1 MEYLSGVTVN
11 QELSLPGLNDSFKTS
26 ILEDENKRLRQSLRR
41 SRSVLGTPVTS
52 ICVAGAGFGLRAAGS
67 PGSGLGELSPRHS
80 RRESRGGSP
89 GGVQSRG
96 GSPGGLHT
104 LRTDKKK
111 NLGRAWRSTGFGEE
125 AMQEQSTMNSTAVSL
140 SDRGE
145 SNEWAL
151 RYKKLEKL
159 VKMVLR
165 PSLASAR
172 EEGEELKRRN
182 AELEDLLRRQNKE
195 LDALR
200 PAHVQLQSDYDA
212 LFARLPHNPP
222 GEIATNTDVPW
233 VDPADVESM
242 QEQLEA
248 AGQDLKSAQTHLAE
262 QKFLAKGAEE
272 QLQTLRCSTVDASKA
287 GAVNNRVKELV
298 RQLQVSRDNESDLRE
313 LLEAERKKTARLE
326 SDLDEAEERM
336 DELEAELEEVKRLKQ
351 IAWKKMDEDARAS
364 KRVQAAAQ
372 SQFTA
377 KLIESVNALR
387 VAVVAPT
394 VTINVNGA
402 AARSFAKVPN
412 ERIER
417 CIDDEV
423 MPRFVRVFTEDTED
437 RSLAELVEL
446 GQKRAPTECKWLMQH
461 VKDIRDA
468 VQKALANA
476 DVLAPD
482 PT

>member
-182 AELEDLLRRQNKE
+182 AELE
-195 LDALR
+195 
-200 PAHVQLQSDYDA
+200 
-212 LFARLPHNPP
+212 
-222 GEIATNTDVPW
+222 
-233 VDPADVESM
+233 
-242 QEQLEA
+242 A
-248 AGQDLKSAQTHLAE
+248 AFPD
-262 QKFLAKGAEE
+262 
-272 QLQTLRCSTVDASKA
+272 
-287 GAVNNRVKELV
+287 LV
-298 RQLQVSRDNESDLRE
+298 RPDSPSRKVGHSAAASPLSKVTHSVRMMSLDNAFSG
-313 LLEAERKKTARLE
+313 
-326 SDLDEAEERM
+326 
-336 DELEAELEEVKRLKQ
+336 EEVAEWLARVRRFLSLGESEP
-351 IAWKKMDEDARAS
+351 IAVTAEDKIDGLSCSLRYE
-364 KRVQAAAQ
+364 KGVLVQAATRGDGQVGEDVTPNVRHIADIPEKLTGDVPEIFEVRGEVYM
-372 SQFTA
+372 SKRDFTA
-377 KLIESVNALR
+377 LNAAQHEARQKLFANPRNAAVG
-387 VAVVAPT
+387 VAGPE
-394 VTINVNGA
+394 GYCKPRD
-402 AARSFAKVPN
+402 AARGA
-412 ERIER
+412 
-417 CIDDEV
+417 
-423 MPRFVRVFTEDTED
+423 D
-437 RSLAELVEL
+437 RRRGGWTGA
-446 GQKRAPTECKWLMQH
+446 GRRKRAETGGRQPERARM
-461 VKDIRDA
+461 
-468 VQKALANA
+468 LARRCA
-476 DVLAPD
+476 RRQAQARR
-482 PT
+482 